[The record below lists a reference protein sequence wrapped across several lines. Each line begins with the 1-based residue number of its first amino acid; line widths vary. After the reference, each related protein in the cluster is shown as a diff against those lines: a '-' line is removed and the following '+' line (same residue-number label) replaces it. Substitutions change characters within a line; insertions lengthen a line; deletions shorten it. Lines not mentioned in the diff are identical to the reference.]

1 MDALFLKSPHCAMI
15 CGATS
20 CGKTVF
26 VLDLLKSVYRSHFDY
41 IVIFCPTVRDNRTYL
56 DCGFIW
62 EDENIYLLN
71 PENRLSD
78 SLDHMSNLFR
88 NVKHDYDLHKL
99 KDFQVLFLIDDCSAE
114 KNIVQKRHALS
125 KLSFSGRH
133 IGISVWVL
141 TQKYNSVLTDFRE
154 QLKWVVLFYSKDRD
168 SYENCL
174 KENDVIESIKE
185 KKKMKEHLKMHKH
198 SKLFLK
204 TSQPTHYELL
214 P

>member
-1 MDALFLKSPHCAMI
+1 MI
-15 CGATS
+15 CGATA

-26 VLDLLKSVYRSHFDY
+26 VLDLLKTKYRHHFDY
-41 IVIFCPTVRDNRTYL
+41 IVIFCPTVRDNKTYL
-56 DCGFIW
+56 DCKFIW
-62 EDENIYLLN
+62 EDDSIYLVN
-71 PENRLSD
+71 PENRLSE
-78 SLDHMSNLFR
+78 SLDYMGNLFR
-88 NVKHDYDLHKL
+88 SVKHDYDLHNI
-99 KDFQVLFLIDDCSAE
+99 KDFHVLFLIDDCSAE

-125 KLSFSGRH
+125 RLSFSGRH

-174 KENDVIESIKE
+174 RENDVIESREE
-185 KKKMKEHLKMHKH
+185 KKKIKEYLKSHEH
-198 SKLFLK
+198 SKLILK
-204 TSQPTHYELL
+204 TSQPTEYRLL